1 MNPRAAQ
8 VSTGDA
14 APAGRWA
21 AACSVVLVSYRTGP
35 VLLECL
41 GSVLRQNGVREV
53 ILVDNGNPPGL
64 LAEVDRL
71 AAADARLVV
80 MTGHG
85 NVGFAHGCNLGVART
100 TQPTL
105 LLLNPDAVLGP
116 GVIEAALDALAGR
129 EDVALATVR
138 LLNTDGTEQRGC
150 RRNLLTP
157 CRCVVEQLR
166 LASLIPG
173 LSGINLNTAPV
184 PDHPVEVPCISGAF
198 MLMPRD
204 TWELTGGMDEGYF
217 LHVED
222 VDFCLRLRRGGGRIL
237 YIPGVSVTH
246 VQGTSQA
253 SPMVVEWHK
262 ARSLVRYFFTHF
274 RSGWQAPVLPL
285 IAVLVQLRFVAIAPA
300 RTLVWMLRK
309 SRGVHPPSEAR

>member
-1 MNPRAAQ
+1 MNTRAAQ
-8 VSTGDA
+8 VSAGDI
-14 APAGRWA
+14 APTGRWV

-41 GSVLRQNGVREV
+41 ASVMRQDGVREV
-53 ILVDNGNPPGL
+53 ILVDNGNPADL

-85 NVGFAHGCNLGVART
+85 NVGFARGCNLGVART

-105 LLLNPDAVLGP
+105 LLLNPDAVLEP
-116 GVIEAALDALAGR
+116 GVIGAALDALAGR

-157 CRCVVEQLR
+157 WSCVVEQLHLAR
-166 LASLIPG
+166 LVPG
-173 LSGINLNTAPV
+173 LSGVNLNTAPV

-204 TWELTGGMDEGYF
+204 TWERAGGMDEGYF

-222 VDFCLRLRRGGGRIL
+222 VDFCLRLRRDGGRIL

-246 VQGTSQA
+246 VQGTSRA

-262 ARSLVRYFFTHF
+262 ARSLVRYFFIHF
-274 RSGWQAPVLPL
+274 RSGLQAPVLPMM
-285 IAVLVQLRFVAIAPA
+285 AVLVLLRFAAIAPA

-309 SRGVHPPSEAR
+309 CRGVHPPPAAR